1 MALGARRL
9 YADDDALICMAKKKT
24 LSLDADSKRQVLAN
38 ARKAQTQLANVVRM
52 LEDDHYCIDVLQQ
65 ALAVQGLWKGV
76 IRRIFSNHMNTCF
89 TTAMSEGTK
98 ERHKAMEEVMRVME
112 LADR

>member
-1 MALGARRL
+1 MT
-9 YADDDALICMAKKKT
+9 KKKT
-24 LSLDADSKRQVLAN
+24 LSIDIVSKRQVLAN
-38 ARKAQTQLANVVRM
+38 ARKAQTQLTNVVRM
-52 LEDDHYCIDVLQQ
+52 LEEDCYCIDVLQQ

-89 TTAMSEGTK
+89 TSSVRASSPDQQQ
-98 ERHKAMEEVMRVME
+98 AVQEVIRVME

>member
-1 MALGARRL
+1 
-9 YADDDALICMAKKKT
+9 MAKKKT
-24 LSLDADSKRQVLAN
+24 LSLDAASKRQVLAN

-89 TTAMSEGTK
+89 STAMADGK
-98 ERHKAMEEVMRVME
+98 QERKQALDEVIRVME

>member
-1 MALGARRL
+1 MS
-9 YADDDALICMAKKKT
+9 KKKT
-24 LSLDADSKRQVLAN
+24 LSLDAESKRQVLAN

-89 TTAMSEGTK
+89 TSAMNEGAR
-98 ERHKAMEEVMRVME
+98 ERQKAMEEVVRVME

>member
-1 MALGARRL
+1 MT
-9 YADDDALICMAKKKT
+9 KKKT
-24 LSLDADSKRQVLAN
+24 LSLDAAFKRQVLAN

-52 LEDDHYCIDVLQQ
+52 LEDDCYCIDVLQQ

-89 TTAMSEGTK
+89 TSSMSESS
-98 ERHKAMEEVMRVME
+98 RDQQQAVQEVVRVME

>member
-1 MALGARRL
+1 MTN
-9 YADDDALICMAKKKT
+9 KKK
-24 LSLDADSKRQVLAN
+24 LALDADSKRQVLAN

-52 LEDDHYCIDVLQQ
+52 LEEDHYCIDVLQQ

-89 TTAMSEGTK
+89 STVMADGNK
-98 ERHKAMEEVMRVME
+98 ERRRALDEVIRVME

>member
-1 MALGARRL
+1 MT
-9 YADDDALICMAKKKT
+9 KKKIV
-24 LSLDADSKRQVLAN
+24 LADAGSKRLVLAN

-52 LEDDHYCIDVLQQ
+52 LEDDCYCIDVLQQ

-89 TTAMSEGTK
+89 TSSMNENSQDKQQAVQ
-98 ERHKAMEEVMRVME
+98 EVIRVME

>member
-1 MALGARRL
+1 MVVRTSWL
-9 YADDDALICMAKKKT
+9 YADDDALIDMTKKKI
-24 LSLDADSKRQVLAN
+24 LSLDAVSKRQVLAN

-89 TTAMSEGTK
+89 STAMTDGK
-98 ERHKAMEEVMRVME
+98 QERQQALDEVIRVME